1 MNDSVSDAYDYA
13 HDPLCPVCRA
23 TDGLCNSN
31 CASCLCYLI
40 AKVREDERSKDLD
53 YAYVAAHAE
62 ADGQRDMLAKCIAAV
77 EACGDDK
84 GYIYSDTETG
94 IEWAIAALRALHKGD
109 E

>member
-1 MNDSVSDAYDYA
+1 MNDSVSDTYDSA

-62 ADGQRDMLAKCIAAV
+62 ADGQRDMLAKCIAAINESCEWRV
-77 EACGDDK
+77 PDSCPSH
-84 GYIYSDTETG
+84 GYLLKT
-94 IEWAIAALRALHKGD
+94 LRGLQEKP
-109 E
+109 